1 MNTNVIFA
9 WPVLTTVFTTFLY
22 WSGYWY
28 YVGYTQFYN
37 YKISVF
43 DLPLSIILIEGLS
56 QNVNQVLNLL
66 SILIIISFI
75 NSVNKE
81 QWRYASGAFFSIA
94 LSVLMLFYYIFT
106 QIFKI
111 IERFFFYI
119 FSQISKIIERFFF
132 YIFTHFFK
140 ILGPFYFVI
149 SLKSKSNKLF
159 YLFETITSTTTRFL
173 RLATIK
179 VRRFQQR
186 HKLTEPDI
194 RSSSFTSNQPPPHSF
209 VFAVF
214 LHYFLLLF
222 LVVGVYLIFKAA
234 AANGT
239 IGQQQ
244 AAEDFKNF
252 NKMAKVS
259 LNSSFMDEGFRNTGV
274 CFKGYCLITDKY
286 KNVQSY
292 EMKTVKVVNKVPEDK
307 IKKAPED
314 KIKKAP

>member
-66 SILIIISFI
+66 SILIVISFI

-81 QWRYASGAFFSIA
+81 QWRYASGAFFSIT
-94 LSVLMLFYYIFT
+94 LSVLMFFFYIFS
-106 QIFKI
+106 QISTI

-119 FSQISKIIERFFF
+119 FSQ
-132 YIFTHFFK
+132 FFK
-140 ILGPFYFVI
+140 IVGPFPFLVN
-149 SLKSKSNKLF
+149 LKSKSNYLF
-159 YLFETITSTTTRFL
+159 YYLEEIPSKSSRFL
-173 RLATIK
+173 RLATTR
-179 VRRFQQR
+179 VRRFQQKY
-186 HKLTEPDI
+186 KLTEPDI
-194 RSSSFTSNQPPPHSF
+194 RSSSFTSNTPPPNSF
-209 VFAVF
+209 VFAIY

-222 LVVGVYLIFKAA
+222 LVVAVYLIFKAA

-239 IGQQQ
+239 VGQTQ
-244 AAEDFKNF
+244 AEEDFKNF
-252 NKMAKVS
+252 NNMAKVS
-259 LNSSFMDEGFRNTGV
+259 VNGSFQDEGFRNTGV

-286 KNVQSY
+286 RNAQSY
-292 EMKTVKVVNKVPEDK
+292 EMKTVKVVNKVPEN
-307 IKKAPED
+307 KKAP
-314 KIKKAP
+314 

>member
-22 WSGYWY
+22 WNGYWY
-28 YVGYTQFYN
+28 YVGYTEFYN

-43 DLPLSIILIEGLS
+43 DLPLSVILIEGLT
-56 QNVNQVLNLL
+56 QNIHHVLTLL
-66 SILIIISFI
+66 SILIVISFI

-81 QWRYASGAFFSIA
+81 QWRYVSGAFIA
-94 LSVLMLFYYIFT
+94 ITLSVIVFFIYIFR
-106 QIFKI
+106 Q
-111 IERFFFYI
+111 FFN
-119 FSQISKIIERFFF
+119 
-132 YIFTHFFK
+132 
-140 ILGPFYFVI
+140 ILGPFPFLI
-149 SLKSKSNKLF
+149 DLKIKVKKFLHYLKTKLRKP
-159 YLFETITSTTTRFL
+159 TRFL
-173 RLATIK
+173 LLAATK
-179 VRRFQQR
+179 VQRFQQKN
-186 HKLTEPDI
+186 KLTELDI
-194 RSSSFTSNQPPPHSF
+194 RNSLFTSTNPPAHSF
-209 VFAVF
+209 IFAVY

-239 IGQQQ
+239 TGQQQ

-252 NKMAKVS
+252 DKMAKVS

-307 IKKAPED
+307 IKKAP
-314 KIKKAP
+314 

>member
-28 YVGYTQFYN
+28 YVGYTEFYN

-43 DLPLSIILIEGLS
+43 DLPLSVILIEGLA
-56 QNVNQVLNLL
+56 QNVHHVLTLL
-66 SILIIISFI
+66 SILIVISFI

-81 QWRYASGAFFSIA
+81 QWRYVSGAFIA
-94 LSVLMLFYYIFT
+94 ITLSVIMFFIYIFR
-106 QIFKI
+106 Q
-111 IERFFFYI
+111 FFN
-119 FSQISKIIERFFF
+119 S
-132 YIFTHFFK
+132 
-140 ILGPFYFVI
+140 LGPFPLLI
-149 SLKSKSNKLF
+149 DLKNKIKKFFHYIKTKLRKP
-159 YLFETITSTTTRFL
+159 TRFL
-173 RLATIK
+173 LLAARR
-179 VRRFQQR
+179 VQRFQR
-186 HKLTEPDI
+186 KNKLTELDI
-194 RSSSFTSNQPPPHSF
+194 RNSSFTSTNPPAHSF
-209 VFAVF
+209 IFAVY

-239 IGQQQ
+239 IGQKQ
-244 AAEDFKNF
+244 AEKDFNNF

-307 IKKAPED
+307 IKKAP
-314 KIKKAP
+314 

>member
-43 DLPLSIILIEGLS
+43 DLPLSLILIEGLS
-56 QNVNQVLNLL
+56 QNVSQVLNLL

-81 QWRYASGAFFSIA
+81 QWRYASGAFFAIT
-94 LSVLMLFYYIFT
+94 LSVLMFFY
-106 QIFKI
+106 
-111 IERFFFYI
+111 YI

-132 YIFTHFFK
+132 YIFIQIFK
-140 ILGPFYFVI
+140 ILGPFYFVV

-159 YLFETITSTTTRFL
+159 KLLEKIPSKTTRFL

-179 VRRFQQR
+179 VRRFQQK
-186 HKLTEPDI
+186 HKLTEPDV
-194 RSSSFTSNQPPPHSF
+194 RSSSFTSNNPPPHSF

-307 IKKAPED
+307 IKKAP
-314 KIKKAP
+314 